1 MLRNINVYSV
11 IIQFIKENFE
21 LLKTVKER
29 NQNNKLFIDIFQN
42 CFNFLI
48 LFMSNNNT
56 INKQL
61 VIQIEDMLLESFDC
75 YEIGQIEMLSE
86 IYVNNENK
94 MDC

>member
-1 MLRNINVYSV
+1 MNVYSV

-61 VIQIEDMLLESFDC
+61 VIQIEDTLLESFDC